1 MNPRRAARRGSDGR
15 RRVPDREICESDCG
29 HTGAVG
35 VDAFA

>member
-1 MNPRRAARRGSDGR
+1 MNPRRAAAAARTER
-15 RRVPDREICESDCG
+15 RRVSDREICESDCG